1 MMAER
6 EDLSYEKKETK
17 TPYIFTE
24 AKDMDEALKIA
35 HFAIEDAKSFWGHA
49 KATGCY
55 APKTEPEP
63 APNPKP
69 RIDPWGIVLSFVA
82 GFLLCLLLAITGVL

>member
-1 MMAER
+1 MAER

-55 APKTEPEP
+55 VPKT
-63 APNPKP
+63 ALNSKP
-69 RIDPWGIVLSFVA
+69 RTDPWDIAISFAAGI
-82 GFLLCLLLAITGVL
+82 LLGMLLACLLMAITGAV

>member
-1 MMAER
+1 MAER

-55 APKTEPEP
+55 VPKTEP

-69 RIDPWGIVLSFVA
+69 RIDPWDIALSFVA
-82 GFLLCLLLAITGVL
+82 GFLLCMLLMIAWVL